1 MLSMSGRIAIE
12 VGRLHPVPEGPVD
25 VIIAA
30 LPVDPSD
37 FRLRHKTSDRS
48 IYGSARADSGAF
60 ETVFTDRQGFITEGS
75 FTNIFVKGEGAL
87 LTPPLSRGLL
97 PGVLR
102 AELIA
107 NGSAVEADL
116 RADDLVGGLF
126 IGNASR
132 GLLAARLRY
141 A

>member
-1 MLSMSGRIAIE
+1 ME
-12 VGRLHPVPEGPVD
+12 RLVDAEGFV
-25 VIIAA
+25 
-30 LPVDPSD
+30 
-37 FRLRHKTSDRS
+37 
-48 IYGSARADSGAF
+48 
-60 ETVFTDRQGFITEGS
+60 TEGA

-107 NGSAVEADL
+107 NGSATEADL
-116 RADDLVGGLF
+116 RPSDLANGFF

-132 GLLAARLRY
+132 GLIAARLK
-141 A
+141 